1 MQQWK
6 CSVCYMPSSEWDTF
20 ALAKCRGSLAERW
33 ALAEVAAAEAV
44 GEVGP
49 GHHRMLAGELV
60 WCLRCGCYGEKRGKG
75 LALACRGTPT
85 NNKGGGVAAQLR
97 SLMAGKHPKSGD
109 DMPPSVDE
117 RGYLHKPTAAPS
129 RAVKGSQR
137 DQEAIQHMQAMR
149 ELDGPRRS
157 SISSTPGRSSG
168 EKKQDMLEKVRA
180 RERAAKA
187 ALAPP
192 AQRVVRRLVGKQ
204 WTTQWSVAD
213 IGSTLQSVPQVTVP
227 LCPTG
232 NQLS

>member
-1 MQQWK
+1 M
-6 CSVCYMPSSEWDTF
+6 CYMSSSNWDTF
-20 ALAKCRGSLAERW
+20 AVAKCRGSLAEKW

-60 WCLRCGCYGEKRGKG
+60 WCLICGCYGQMRGRN
-75 LALACRGTPT
+75 LALPCRGSPT
-85 NNKGGGVAAQLR
+85 DYSGGGVAAQLR
-97 SLMAGKHPKSGD
+97 SLKAGKHPKSGD
-109 DMPPSVDE
+109 DLPPSVDE
-117 RGYLHKPTAAPS
+117 RGYLHKPTVAPS

-137 DQEAIQHMQAMR
+137 DQEAIQHVQAMR

-168 EKKQDMLEKVRA
+168 EKRQDMLEKVRA

-187 ALAPP
+187 AKAPP
-192 AQRVVRRLVGKQ
+192 AQRVVRRVVGKQ
-204 WTTQWSVAD
+204 RTTQWGVAVT
-213 IGSTLQSVPQVTVP
+213 GSTLQSAPQVMVP
-227 LCPTG
+227 LCPAG